1 MGSLRVKAW
10 AALLGGALVLVV
22 AGPAGAAQSPN
33 ENATCLGKVFQAQAV
48 EAPRTVSNRILEI
61 RKYYLEGTPFGQ
73 ALKPLSHDV
82 AEGCP

>member
-1 MGSLRVKAW
+1 MRVMSRTIAV
-10 AALLGGALVLVV
+10 AALTGTVIVGA
-22 AGPAGAAQSPN
+22 AGTAGAAQSPN

-61 RKYYLEGTPFGQ
+61 REFFLEGTPFGQ
-73 ALKPLSHDV
+73 SLKPLAHDI